1 MLKSI
6 DSTLQSSKDLI
17 LLEILSLSYFFLFIN
32 PKSRIRTEV
41 SLFLWEDWD
50 IAILPWDSLHKY
62 DNGVWECLFNCQKEL
77 KEKMFPLF
85 SQLYNSRVHE
95 SEITIL
101 STYPSKT
108 ADESFSWA
116 AWASACSTFS
126 GSFFLMIS
134 PERSS
139 IFFFS
144 SLESETI
151 LFLISSMF

>member
-17 LLEILSLSYFFLFIN
+17 LLEILSLLFFLFIN
-32 PKSRIRTEV
+32 QKSRIRTEV

-50 IAILPWDSLHKY
+50 MAILPWDSLHKY
-62 DNGVWECLFNCQKEL
+62 DNGVWECLFNCHKEL

-85 SQLYNSRVHE
+85 SQLRNSRVHE

-101 STYPSKT
+101 LTYPSKT
-108 ADESFSWA
+108 ADESFSWV

-134 PERSS
+134 SERLSILLLRSS
-139 IFFFS
+139 KS
-144 SLESETI
+144 ESISFWI
-151 LFLISSMF
+151 LSMF